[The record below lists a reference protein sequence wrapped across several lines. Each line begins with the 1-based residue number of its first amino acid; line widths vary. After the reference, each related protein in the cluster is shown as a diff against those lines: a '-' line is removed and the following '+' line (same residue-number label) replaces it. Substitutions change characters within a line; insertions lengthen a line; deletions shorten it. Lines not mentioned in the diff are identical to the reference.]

1 MQGTFRKGWWMICN
15 LHYCIVI
22 SSYIGFVFCLL
33 FLAPWSVAQAH
44 KSETVT
50 VQINGSMH
58 PPGFFPAFLTI
69 HVNETVVFVNHAFPK
84 NEYSVVAVDGSF
96 SSPPIPA
103 DQRWTVT
110 FTSPGTHEY
119 RSQSTPAQMVG
130 VLLVVNADVVLL
142 PVPNPLIEATV
153 LAVINHRL
161 PLPETPILAQAK
173 SLDTVPPATLSFFP
187 IILAIA
193 FGVSSAVLLGFFL
206 VFYRRYQVQ
215 RGAMLVGD
223 DDAEPSFFSLCVNR
237 LFAFFSLSG
246 HWFTT
251 IRQKLKTFR
260 VRNLFR
266 KDDDDDDL

>member
-1 MQGTFRKGWWMICN
+1 
-15 LHYCIVI
+15 V
-22 SSYIGFVFCLL
+22 
-33 FLAPWSVAQAH
+33 QAR

-50 VQINGSMH
+50 VQINGSKR
-58 PPGFFPAFLTI
+58 PPGFSPAFLTI
-69 HVNETVVFVNHAFPK
+69 HVNEIVVFVNHAFPK

-103 DQRWTVT
+103 DQRWTVS

-119 RSQSTPAQMVG
+119 RSQSAPAQMVG
-130 VLLVVNADVVLL
+130 VLLVVNADVALL

-161 PLPETPILAQAK
+161 PLPETPILAQVK
-173 SLDTVPPATLSFFP
+173 LPHTVPSATSSFLP
-187 IILAIA
+187 ITLAIA
-193 FGVSSAVLLGFFL
+193 FGISSMVLLVFFL
-206 VFYRRYQVQ
+206 VFYRRYQAQ
-215 RGAMLVGD
+215 RGAMLVDD
-223 DDAEPSFFSLCVNR
+223 DDAAEPSLLARSVDRLFTFFSQPD
-237 LFAFFSLSG
+237 

-251 IRQKLKTFR
+251 IRQRLKTFR